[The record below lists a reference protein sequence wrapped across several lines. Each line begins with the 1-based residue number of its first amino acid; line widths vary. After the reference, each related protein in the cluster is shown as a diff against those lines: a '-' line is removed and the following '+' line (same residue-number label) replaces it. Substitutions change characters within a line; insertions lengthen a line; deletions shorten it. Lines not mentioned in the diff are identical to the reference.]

1 MRRAR
6 QGAEQGMAGLRQLGQ
21 LPAGWP
27 SMLYKLQARALA
39 QALAL
44 ASTLK
49 ASPFYDGKTVINVS
63 GVALSCLPL
72 SASSATRVCVC
83 VCLLLPDCHLF
94 V

>member
-6 QGAEQGMAGLRQLGQ
+6 QGAELRQLGQ

-63 GVALSCLPL
+63 GVALSCLPPQL
-72 SASSATRVCVC
+72 HVCVC
-83 VCLLLPDCHLF
+83 VCVLLPDCHLF